1 MHFRS
6 RHYLVMLAGAA
17 IIAVPVAFAT
27 AGFVG
32 AFKGLEDVLWEHLPD
47 ALDVDPHDW
56 WPLVVTA
63 VGGLVVGLMLRYVP
77 GHGGPEPAD
86 GHGVGGDDGAGA
98 LKAVPGLL
106 LIAIVTLAIGA
117 SLGPEMPMMAATVT
131 LGGITTVALRLPKEM
146 MPAIAIAG
154 VAALFGGLFGS
165 PLLGAILLLELPRRD
180 PDASPYELIL
190 PALLGSTIGYF
201 VFLALFGEP
210 FAAYDLP
217 DLGGVEPAD
226 VLWAAGIGAV
236 GAVLGVLFIRFFRLL
251 DRALA
256 RARRHPVA
264 LATAGGIVIGV
275 IAVVVGTETLFSGE
289 HELQTVIDANDGFG
303 FLVALILAK
312 ILALTVSLT
321 TGFRGG
327 RVFPLLFIGG
337 TMGLALAQILSVPE
351 AVSVPCGMVAV
362 ALPAL
367 RMPVLLIV
375 IVAFFTPAEAL
386 PLLVIAGIVSFL
398 LCNDQPELR
407 DSPEP
412 KPPPGQPAPDPDPA

>member
-6 RHYLVMLAGAA
+6 RHYLVMLAGAGL
-17 IIAVPVAFAT
+17 IAVPVALAT
-27 AGFVG
+27 AAFVG

-47 ALDVDPHDW
+47 ALGVDPHDW
-56 WPLVVTA
+56 WPLA
-63 VGGLVVGLMLRYVP
+63 VLTLGGLVVGLLIRYVP
-77 GHGGPEPAD
+77 GHGGPGPAD

-106 LIAIVTLAIGA
+106 LVAIVSLGIGA
-117 SLGPEMPMMAATVT
+117 SLGPEMPLMAATVT
-131 LGGITTVALRLPKEM
+131 LGGIATVALKLPKEM

-165 PLLGAILLLELPRRD
+165 PLLGVVLLLELPRRD

-217 DLGGVEPAD
+217 HLGSLEFAD
-226 VLWAAGIGAV
+226 VLWAAGIGAA
-236 GAVLGVLFIRFFRLL
+236 GAVAGVVFIRFFRLI
-251 DRALA
+251 DWALV
-256 RARRHPVA
+256 RAREYPVA
-264 LATAGGIVIGV
+264 LATAGGVVLGIV
-275 IAVVVGTETLFSGE
+275 AVVVGEQTLFSGE
-289 HELQTVIDANDGFG
+289 HQLQDVIDGNESLG
-303 FLVALILAK
+303 FLLALVLAK
-312 ILALTVSLT
+312 MLTLAVSLG

-337 TMGLALAQILSVPE
+337 TLGLALSQFLSVPE

-375 IVAFFTPAEAL
+375 IVAFFTPADAL
-386 PLLVIAGIVSFL
+386 PLLAIAGIVSFL

-407 DSPEP
+407 DTPGHEPPPPPAPEP
-412 KPPPGQPAPDPDPA
+412 APA

>member
-17 IIAVPVAFAT
+17 IIAVPVAFVT

-47 ALDVDPHDW
+47 ALDVDPDDW
-56 WPLVVTA
+56 WPLVVTG
-63 VGGLVVGLMLRYVP
+63 VGGLVVGLMVRYVP

-106 LIAIVTLAIGA
+106 LIAIVSLGIGT

-131 LGGITTVALRLPKEM
+131 IGGMTTVALKLPREM
-146 MPAIAIAG
+146 MPAVAIAG
-154 VAALFGGLFGS
+154 IAALFGGLFGS
-165 PLLGAILLLELPRRD
+165 PLLGVVLLLEMPRRD
-180 PDASPYELIL
+180 PDANPYDLIL
-190 PALLGSTIGYF
+190 PALVGSTIGYF

-217 DLGGVEPAD
+217 NLGGVEAAD
-226 VLWAAGIGAV
+226 VLWAAGVGAAGAAV
-236 GAVLGVLFIRFFRLL
+236 GVVFLRFFRLL
-251 DRALA
+251 DRAFA
-256 RARRHPVA
+256 RARAYPVV
-264 LATAGGIVIGV
+264 LATAGGILLGIVAI
-275 IAVVVGTETLFSGE
+275 VVGEETLFSGE
-289 HELQTVIDANDGFG
+289 HQLQDVIDAKEGLG

-312 ILALTVSLT
+312 MLTLAVSLGA
-321 TGFRGG
+321 GFRGG

-337 TMGLALAQILSVPE
+337 TMGLALSQILSVPE

-375 IVAFFTPAEAL
+375 IVAFFTPADAL

-407 DSPEP
+407 DAPEP
-412 KPPPGQPAPDPDPA
+412 ESPPAPAPAPAPA